1 LRFLQFTFSVHVPVC
16 TPCEERV
23 FSCAWCWVFGG
34 DFFQVVPHADSSLL
48 IVVGDVS
55 GKGIAAAMLVAV
67 LVGTIRTRA
76 DETADP
82 AAILETLND
91 RLFGHGQDE
100 DITVVAVRFGASAR
114 QVEKSSA
121 LASSPA

>member
-1 LRFLQFTFSVHVPVC
+1 MRRSRLLRP
-16 TPCEERV
+16 
-23 FSCAWCWVFGG
+23 WCGVFGG
-34 DFFQVVPHADSSLL
+34 DFFQVIPHTDGSLL
-48 IVVGDVS
+48 IAVGDVS

-91 RLFGHGQDE
+91 RLLGHGQDD
-100 DITVVAVRFGASAR
+100 DITVVSVRFGAPAR
-114 QVEKSSA
+114 PVENSSVLVA
-121 LASSPA
+121 TPI